1 MSAKMRIVEMDSA
14 AKQTKFQNIKGIGE
28 PARRALAS
36 AGFTHLE
43 QLAEAFE
50 TDLMKLHGMG
60 PKAIRVLKEELAKQ
74 DLSLKTPSGRDV
86 TTHGQ
91 QTS

>member
-14 AKQTKFQNIKGIGE
+14 AKQTEFRDINGVAE

-36 AGFTHLE
+36 AGITHLE

-60 PKAIRVLKEELAKQ
+60 PKPIRVIKEELAKQ
-74 DLSLKTPSGRDV
+74 GLSLKTPSGRDV

-91 QTS
+91 RTS